1 MKLNKNFLL
10 YLAGRMISDTG
21 TSIQMVVMPLYIIDA
36 GGSAA
41 TIGLFS
47 FLSLIPALFMYP
59 FAGVLG
65 DRLNRKMIMVSTDI
79 ASGAIILG
87 LAALSF
93 YDSLN
98 LTILLVGQIFISLLN
113 GLFDPA
119 TKGMLPQLVAEEELA
134 KANSKVASLRG
145 LSVLLGPIIGA
156 ALYGGFGISLL
167 FLINGVSYLLSG
179 LSEVFIGYKYIKR
192 KATTG
197 LQGIFKDLSAGVGFI
212 FSNKLILTLCCFF
225 LVLYAFIQPIF
236 SVVLPLF
243 YKTSLG
249 YSETHYG
256 YLQSMLVL
264 GMLIGSIMMGLAY
277 GKEGNM
283 LKPLRFGCMLLI
295 TSLLIFSV
303 LMFPKPL
310 SILGNASLQYFVLL
324 AAILCLFSAANMF
337 INVPVQTFIQ
347 SQTTNEYMSR
357 VFSIVGMITRGGM
370 PFGALMYGFVLE
382 RVSIHWT
389 VMSFSILMIFFI
401 IGFQARLSKYPT

>member
-1 MKLNKNFLL
+1 MKININFLL

-47 FLSLIPALFMYP
+47 FLSLIPVLFMYP

-65 DRLNRKMIMVSTDI
+65 DRLNRKMIMVSTDV

-87 LAALSF
+87 LATLS
-93 YDSLN
+93 YYNSLN
-98 LTILLVGQIFISLLN
+98 LTILLAGQIFISLLN

-134 KANSKVASLRG
+134 RANSKVASLRG

-156 ALYGGFGISLL
+156 ALYGGFGITLL

-197 LQGIFKDLSAGVGFI
+197 LQGIFKDLSSGVSFI
-212 FSNKLILTLCCFF
+212 LSNKLILALCYFF

-249 YSETHYG
+249 YSDTQYG

-264 GMLIGSIMMGLAY
+264 GMLIGSIMVGLAL

-283 LKPLRFGCMLLI
+283 LKPIRLGCILLI

-303 LMFPKPL
+303 LMFPNPL

-337 INVPVQTFIQ
+337 INIPVQTFIQ
-347 SQTTNEYMSR
+347 SQTPNEYLSR
-357 VFSIVGMITRGGM
+357 VFSIVGMLTRGGM
-370 PFGALMYGFVLE
+370 PIGALIYGFVLE

-401 IGFQARLSKYPT
+401 IGFQAWLSKYPI